1 MRFFLSGKRGFFTG
15 ENPATVTFEGANGST
30 FAIKSKMVDHTL
42 STGGTTSTVSGLF
55 TDGMLVLAV
64 VARTLKA
71 ITTGGDRTTIALSD
85 GAANWFSKAT
95 LTVGTTYTQADA
107 TGIAYPKIY
116 AAAAD
121 GTLTVSGGS
130 SGNITA
136 GEMRIV
142 VYYVDVVAP
151 TV

>member
-1 MRFFLSGKRGFFTG
+1 MRFFLSGKRGFYTG

-42 STGGTTSTVSGLF
+42 STGSTTSTVSGLF

-64 VARTLKA
+64 VARTLKTIVA
-71 ITTGGDRTTIALSD
+71 STQTTIALSD

-95 LTVGTTYTQADA
+95 LTAGTTYTQADA
-107 TGIAYPKIY
+107 TAIAYPKYY
-116 AAAAD
+116 AAAAN

-130 SGNITA
+130 WNITA
-136 GEMRIV
+136 GQMRIV
-142 VYYVDVVAP
+142 VYYVDVTAP
-151 TV
+151 TA